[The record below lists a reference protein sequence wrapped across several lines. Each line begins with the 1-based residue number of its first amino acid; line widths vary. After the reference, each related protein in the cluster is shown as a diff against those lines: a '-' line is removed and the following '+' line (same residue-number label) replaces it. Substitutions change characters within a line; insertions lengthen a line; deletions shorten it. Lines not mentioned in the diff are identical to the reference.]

1 MCSLLRPESVDLA
14 RLMEYPELEKPLTTE
29 TPIPD
34 NYEKDYPAYGVTRIR
49 RGKTSAT
56 IFYKE
61 NNRWFSVR
69 RGAAVINA
77 VRFASAFFGQG
88 QFTPAG
94 IEKGADGYQFKQSMR
109 GRYMQPIANPNL
121 LPVRP
126 DTWSR
131 LVMHRKATQICKL
144 AYEASIR
151 ETDQGFEL
159 TIDAQGTEN
168 VPVTVE
174 INLREGG
181 ELTGVV
187 PAPNI
192 GDAFLLKDGFAE
204 YRLGGDGFR
213 FGPGKVEH
221 AWVQM
226 RGTDGKLPGPSVYL
240 TGYTPF
246 RHTLTFQV
254 L

>member
-1 MCSLLRPESVDLA
+1 
-14 RLMEYPELEKPLTTE
+14 
-29 TPIPD
+29 
-34 NYEKDYPAYGVTRIR
+34 
-49 RGKTSAT
+49 
-56 IFYKE
+56 
-61 NNRWFSVR
+61 
-69 RGAAVINA
+69 
-77 VRFASAFFGQG
+77 
-88 QFTPAG
+88 
-94 IEKGADGYQFKQSMR
+94 MR
-109 GRYMQPIANPNL
+109 GRYMQPITDPSL

-126 DTWSR
+126 DTWSN
-131 LVMHRKATQICKL
+131 LVMRRKATQICKL
-144 AYEASIR
+144 AYEAGIR
-151 ETDQGFEL
+151 ETEQGFEL
-159 TIDAQGTEN
+159 FINARGTDN
-168 VPVTVE
+168 VPMTVE

-187 PAPNI
+187 PAPNTA
-192 GDAFLLKDGFAE
+192 DAFLLQDGFAE

-246 RHTLTFQV
+246 EHTLRFET